1 MARSRRRLFRRD
13 PVRLRLCQGHQ
24 QIRLLQPFL
33 CPPAAQRVFSHDDHA
48 DAAGTPKFDKI
59 KQPPD
64 QIANGFVVNMYEV
77 EDDDSLLLSSLIQ
90 IVADGNLRATLSEA
104 SSGSGTKLIGLLRAE
119 AAKASALDYAR
130 SSPATA
136 SSMSTPACSAK

>member
-1 MARSRRRLFRRD
+1 
-13 PVRLRLCQGHQ
+13 
-24 QIRLLQPFL
+24 
-33 CPPAAQRVFSHDDHA
+33 
-48 DAAGTPKFDKI
+48 
-59 KQPPD
+59 
-64 QIANGFVVNMYEV
+64 MYEV